1 MADRK
6 KLTDAYVATLTCPRD
21 KARFCVTDVGGGLM
35 VTVEQNGN
43 KRWRWRRG
51 SQMSAITIGDP
62 DRVTYQAAGE
72 ASARLEQA
80 LRDGIDPRSVALF
93 PERDIK
99 VTDVLDHHIAK
110 VTTPT
115 NAETIRTMTSA
126 YKPVKARFGSMAAIE
141 LRRKHLIEF
150 FEDGYEDRQG
160 AARSL
165 ARYLTAAF
173 TIASKEKAG
182 LLTSL
187 PHGNP
192 ATGILRD
199 VAFQRKSK
207 PTSYAQALERDEI
220 SQILSAIAA
229 LKAEQR
235 HDWLGL
241 TIIELALFTGARPSE
256 IQSLRWDELSHKD
269 GLTVIEKTRHKTSH
283 ATDRPRI
290 IVAGSIGESVF
301 RSIRQHHESKSLSS
315 EWLFPRSK
323 KYIKARASHITTSY
337 HLAKIV
343 SSRSGVNF
351 TAYNLRSIYINHSL
365 DVLGLDYM
373 RCVSENVGHASITTT
388 QRHYVATRKS
398 DRKFSV
404 SAVSDAFT
412 ELS

>member
-1 MADRK
+1 MSDRK

-51 SQMSAITIGDP
+51 SRMSAITIGDP
-62 DRVTYQAAGE
+62 DRITYQAAGE

-93 PERDIK
+93 PERDIT

-126 YKPVKARFGSMAAIE
+126 YKPVKARFGSMAAID
-141 LRRKHLIEF
+141 LRRKHLIAFLE
-150 FEDGYEDRQG
+150 EGYEGRQG

-165 ARYLTAAF
+165 VRYLTAAF
-173 TIASKEKAG
+173 TAASKEKAN

-192 ATGILRD
+192 ATGILGD
-199 VAFQRKSK
+199 VEFQRKTK
-207 PTSYAQALERDEI
+207 PISYARALERDEI
-220 SQILSAIAA
+220 SDLLSAIAA
-229 LKAEQR
+229 LKAEGR

-256 IQSLRWDELSHKD
+256 IQSLRWDELSHED
-269 GLTVIEKTRHKTSH
+269 GLTVITKNRHKRSH

-290 IVAGSIGESVF
+290 IIAGKIGEELFSA
-301 RSIRQHHESKSLSS
+301 IRNHHEQKSLSS

-323 KYIKARASHITTSY
+323 QYVKARADHITTAY
-337 HLAKIV
+337 HFSKLV
-343 SSRSGVNF
+343 SERAGVDF
-351 TAYNLRSIYINHSL
+351 ISYNLRSIYINHSL
-365 DVLGLDYM
+365 DVLGLEYM
-373 RCVSENVGHASITTT
+373 RCVSENVGHESISTT
-388 QRHYVATRKS
+388 QKHYVATRKS
-398 DRKFSV
+398 DRKFSI
-404 SAVSDAFT
+404 SAVSEAFDA
-412 ELS
+412 LS